1 MSSEIAEISKKIE
14 AINQFIFYLRDF
26 NFKLKELQRQLG
38 LEFDLN
44 ELIMHPQDVDV
55 NKIENMKEAEEKL
68 LKLQIQ

>member
-14 AINQFIFYLRDF
+14 AINQDF
-26 NFKLKELQRQLG
+26 NYKLKELQRQLG

-44 ELIMHPQDVDV
+44 ELIMQPQDVDV